1 VISIPFNIYV
11 YNFIILKYFSVQIS
25 SQSKGFVSVWKRST
39 YQYGLVCADNFDV
52 YLTIRKY
59 FIRMPKSA
67 RIENCNVHST
77 LILVP
82 DSGEGM

>member
-1 VISIPFNIYV
+1 
-11 YNFIILKYFSVQIS
+11 VQIS

-39 YQYGLVCADNFDV
+39 YQYGLVFQRF